1 MIATLITADDVAYYS
16 VALFIAAVIEAPGR
30 AMFQITSPLVSD
42 ALNTNNKIYLKD
54 ILIKSSKNLLV
65 VSGVFFLLINLNL
78 VDFYD
83 FVNQPKYAIAT
94 GVVSIVSI
102 GKLYSM
108 SIGCLNNIIS
118 NSKYYPYIFWFSI
131 LSAIMAVALNLIL
144 IPKYGIIG
152 AAYATLLVIVFIN
165 TLKVIL
171 IAINFN
177 IYPYSRETIKIAFTI
192 VLVYFSIEFIELNYN
207 SFINILIR
215 SILIF
220 FIYSTIIYFLGLG
233 REINNQIK
241 KVLKI

>member
-1 MIATLITADDVAYYS
+1 MIW
-16 VALFIAAVIEAPGR
+16 
-30 AMFQITSPLVSD
+30 
-42 ALNTNNKIYLKD
+42 
-54 ILIKSSKNLLV
+54 
-65 VSGVFFLLINLNL
+65 
-78 VDFYD
+78 
-83 FVNQPKYAIAT
+83 
-94 GVVSIVSI
+94 IVSV
-102 GKLYSM
+102 GKLFSM
-108 SIGCLNNIIS
+108 SMGCINNIIS

-152 AAYATLLVIVFIN
+152 AAYATLLVILFIN

-177 IYPYSRETIKIAFTI
+177 IYPYSGDTIKIAFTI
-192 VLVYFSIEFIELNYN
+192 VLVYFSIEFIELNYS

-220 FIYSTIIYFLGLG
+220 FTYSTLIYFLGLG

-241 KVLKI
+241 KVLKT